1 MKQFYFLSLFLGLAA
16 TGIILGQSIS
26 SSLNGVLVD
35 PPGAAVSGASCR
47 LINQGRGAVQATS
60 SSADGRLVFPNVLP
74 GTYRLDVQNTGFKTL
89 QLKDL
94 VVTASEIRSV
104 GNVTL
109 QLGDVRESVSVTA
122 EAAALQL
129 SSVEKSGAKT
139 VPTLYEPAP
148 DQQAAFRWPDG
159 AKAAV
164 ALTYDDGIDVDLD
177 HAVPDLEAAHLRGTF
192 YVPGHSE
199 SLGKRMEEWRA
210 IARRGH
216 ELGNHTLFHPCL
228 RRVDG
233 RERTFVVPE
242 RDLDNYTVRRT
253 ADEIGMMNTMLF
265 AVDGLNARTLAY
277 TCGDEIAGGASYVNA
292 IRPLF
297 PAARAYKTSY
307 RSLADPR
314 TLDPHRV
321 PSWALQ
327 DNTAAEMIAWVEEAM
342 RTGALAV
349 FTFHG
354 VGGGHNINVAREEHR
369 KFLSWLDT
377 NRSRVWTAPFLKVME
392 HVAAER
398 KRSGIAQ

>member
-1 MKQFYFLSLFLGLAA
+1 MPETKPVIRNIAANKCCPAVLENTTLPFKLHHHVVIGQHPARTLRSHSHLRLPSRVFQKPVLCCSFHERKKVPMRYGFL
-16 TGIILGQSIS
+16 I
-26 SSLNGVLVD
+26 
-35 PPGAAVSGASCR
+35 AAV
-47 LINQGRGAVQATS
+47 LM
-60 SSADGRLVFPNVLP
+60 
-74 GTYRLDVQNTGFKTL
+74 
-89 QLKDL
+89 
-94 VVTASEIRSV
+94 
-104 GNVTL
+104 
-109 QLGDVRESVSVTA
+109 A
-122 EAAALQL
+122 EAAL
-129 SSVEKSGAKT
+129 G
-139 VPTLYEPAP
+139 
-148 DQQAAFRWPDG
+148 QQAAFRWPDG

-242 RDLDNYTVRRT
+242 RDLDNYTVRRI

-265 AVDGLNARTLAY
+265 AVDGLNTRTLAY

-307 RSLADPR
+307 RSLADPPAV
-314 TLDPHRV
+314 DPPRV
-321 PSWALQ
+321 ATCAVQ
-327 DNTAAEMIAWVEEAM
+327 DNTAAEMIAWVEEAI

-354 VGGGHNINVAREEHR
+354 VGGGHNINVAREEH
-369 KFLSWLDT
+369 
-377 NRSRVWTAPFLKVME
+377 
-392 HVAAER
+392 
-398 KRSGIAQ
+398 